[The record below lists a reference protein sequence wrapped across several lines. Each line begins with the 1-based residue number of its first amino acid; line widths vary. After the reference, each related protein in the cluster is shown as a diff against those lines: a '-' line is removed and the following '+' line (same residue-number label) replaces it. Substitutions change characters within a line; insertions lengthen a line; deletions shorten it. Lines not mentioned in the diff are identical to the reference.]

1 MIRVEIEDRTT
12 GAVKWSEIR
21 DDTSLAQAIYGCAAD
36 FNYLTPDIV
45 SETGEQA
52 VGECENVQFVATRVR
67 T

>member
-12 GAVKWSEIR
+12 GSVKWSEIR
-21 DDTSLAQAIYGCAAD
+21 DDTSLAQVIHGCAAD

-52 VGECENVQFVATRVR
+52 VGECEHVRLVATSVR